1 MADLIYF
8 GIGVLFF
15 IVGAA
20 YASFCRRLEGGDRH
34 ES

>member
-1 MADLIYF
+1 MADLIF
-8 GIGVLFF
+8 AIVTVLFF

-20 YASFCRRLEGGDRH
+20 YVAGCARLNGDRH